1 MASKTGTI
9 GGGTG
14 NDIVV
19 TTTVEL
25 IGVALLALL
34 AGANDQ
40 LGSVIVLVMVGFL
53 IGWALINTAKLQ
65 KWVSKA

>member
-1 MASKTGTI
+1 MATKKKQ
-9 GGGTG
+9 TG

-34 AGANDQ
+34 AGANNQ
-40 LGSVIVLVMVGFL
+40 LGSIIVLVMVGFL
-53 IGWALINTAKLQ
+53 IGWALINTQKLAT
-65 KWVSKA
+65 WVGKA

>member
-1 MASKTGTI
+1 MATSKAQA
-9 GGGTG
+9 G
-14 NDIVV
+14 NNVVV
-19 TTTVEL
+19 TATVEV

-40 LGSVIVLVMVGFL
+40 LGSIIVLVMVGFL

-65 KWVSKA
+65 KWVAKA